1 MIIFLDVQNENEEK
15 KEKSAKKEEEEEVSI
30 NSSLSTPGILDLAG
44 MDYSQ
49 ARRKPPIHN

>member
-1 MIIFLDVQNENEEK
+1 MQNEDAEEK
-15 KEKSAKKEEEEEVSI
+15 EKPGKKEEEEEEEEVSI
-30 NSSLSTPGILDLAG
+30 NSSLSGPGILDLTG